1 MYGANVDSSS
11 SRCSTP
17 RRDFENEEP
26 SSDVATGP
34 KHVAQFL
41 RSWILRLK
49 VSGEAEKFP
58 FEMEEKPIP
67 KPRSVMTERPVPA
80 PRRLLPPML
89 PAARFSS
96 HSDSSQSRK
105 SDDSKSNPEIRNA
118 NNEFFRNLGTSS
130 RQLKDEISEK
140 VTLRGRAVIS
150 STRSVSMRLEKSV
163 KNLLTR
169 RLSTLNQDDILRDN
183 TAVNKK
189 FKDPVEDDRCT
200 SMPADDIFNSIS
212 FYSPLNSNLRSVK
225 NEEDLSG
232 MRHSPPPPAY
242 PPPPHPDQSI
252 YDELQSVT
260 SGSSRYDTIS
270 STISD
275 KVDRDFPESFDLLSF
290 ALNQASDSDQS
301 LNLSDVN
308 VALSQDKSDI
318 KRLSRSDSWTFY
330 DTAPVSKSEGP
341 DELDR
346 ISSAEEDIIE
356 KEVVPLLDQTSSSSN
371 ESQASIQNS
380 LYENLSP
387 QKMQEEKEATSNSS
401 ENRQQSSK
409 SLLFEF
415 DPFAKS
421 SNENVYSNFENND
434 LMLLETL
441 LATNDSPSSAGSIL
455 DFQEAIDNEEE
466 QDEQEEEDVERVSSV
481 PPAPPK
487 RFDSLPKDEY
497 DEIAETVSQP
507 DKASTGKNPALLP
520 KLAHLVTRKQP
531 AVPPRKPTPKSRS
544 GDAPLPPPA
553 LSSTTSKS
561 VTTTTTDSGTSVTSS
576 TTMANSTEEST
587 SPPGGKATEEQHRR
601 VGVIQKL
608 KKLRHESGGH
618 GIRPNVMSFVKSGSK
633 LLSRNRDHSG
643 GSGGGNM
650 SVVKSTKL
658 ERPRVNN
665 QQNLATHRGIVYRT
679 GAGIERA
686 KDLVPRAA
694 VLADQKLSFYTDKG
708 MSTLKEVIYL
718 ETVYSIHLLQDV
730 KVVDGETVHCIAISG
745 EGRPSVHVFYAKSI
759 AERRIWAQRIL
770 EAITTVFPT
779 KYTAELT
786 RAGWA
791 YLKEGVTGTWFPAWV
806 LLHQR
811 NLIYTKSLDPVM
823 AITFGKLDLRK
834 ARCIV
839 LREQEGPNSDAGS
852 VPVVVVDAGGS
863 GALHV
868 AAPGTH
874 EGSAWRHALY
884 QAAITC
890 GSALEQQQLTQDNV
904 PVILDKCIN
913 FIYAHGIMS
922 EGIYRQNGS
931 NSAVVKLLEAFR
943 RDAWATQITRS
954 AYTEHDVATVLRRF
968 LRDLPNPLFPPN
980 IHDRL
985 CFTSENVNENERVS
999 AYRKLL
1005 STLSP
1010 IPAATIRRI
1019 LAHLHCLSQQSS
1031 KNLMTCENLSAIW
1044 GPTLMHAGENSAEE
1058 WNRAETRVIGDLI
1071 KLYPKLYQLTAAD
1084 LAKEARILEVLEKH
1098 HGSNN
1103 GLRGAPS
1110 GDLKI
1115 WIYIF
1120 SREGECVNV
1129 TIGPQKTAFDV
1140 CQELAEKS
1148 NTPAHELCLEEYTL
1162 SGALERPLH
1171 HRERVLEAVARWGY
1185 WDSEDRK
1192 DNVLILKRDRLYKDI
1207 APLIQPPVTASGE
1220 LKFADTKSKNFK
1232 NYLFEFS
1239 QGKLYCYK
1247 DKVCANVLYE
1257 WKVED
1262 IIWYLGHE
1270 PKRNPQTGWSIT
1282 FIAKNKKPTRCKESP
1297 FFGNTLAGSLKEE
1310 QHKWVAAMVFGEYQL
1325 NVRPPSVNLM
1335 EP

>member
-1 MYGANVDSSS
+1 MYEANVDSSS
-11 SRCSTP
+11 SQCSTP
-17 RRDFENEEP
+17 RRDLENEES

-34 KHVAQFL
+34 KHVAQLL

-49 VSGEAEKFP
+49 TSSETERYP
-58 FEMEEKPIP
+58 YEMEEKPIP

-80 PRRLLPPML
+80 PRRKLPPSM
-89 PAARFSS
+89 PTARFSS
-96 HSDSSQSRK
+96 HSDSSQSEK
-105 SDDSKSNPEIRNA
+105 SDDSKSTSESRST
-118 NNEFFRNLGTSS
+118 NNEFFRNLTSSS

-140 VTLRGRAVIS
+140 MTMKGRAVIS
-150 STRSVSMRLEKSV
+150 STRNASIRLEKSV

-169 RLSTLNQDDILRDN
+169 RLTSLNQDDLLRDN
-183 TAVNKK
+183 TGGNKK
-189 FKDPVEDDRCT
+189 FKDPVEDERCV
-200 SMPADDIFNSIS
+200 SMPADDIFSSIS
-212 FYSPLNSNLRSVK
+212 FYSPLNSNLRSVR

-232 MRHSPPPPAY
+232 TRHSPPPPAY
-242 PPPPHPDQSI
+242 PPPHPDESI

-290 ALNQASDSDQS
+290 VLNQASDSDQS

-308 VALSQDKSDI
+308 VTLPLDKSDNA

-330 DTAPVSKSEGP
+330 DTAPVGKSEGL

-346 ISSAEEDIIE
+346 ISSAEEDILD
-356 KEVVPLLDQTSSSSN
+356 KEVPLLDRTSNASN
-371 ESQASIQNS
+371 GSQASIQNS

-387 QKMQEEKEATSNSS
+387 QKAQEEKETTSNSP

-415 DPFAKS
+415 DPFARTS
-421 SNENVYSNFENND
+421 DENVYSNFENND

-441 LATNDSPSSAGSIL
+441 LATNDSPSSSGSIL
-455 DFQEAIDNEEE
+455 DFQEAVDNEEE
-466 QDEQEEEDVERVSSV
+466 QDDVEEEDAEQISSV
-481 PPAPPK
+481 PPEPPK
-487 RFDSLPKDEY
+487 RFDSLPKNEY
-497 DEIAETVSQP
+497 DEVAEILPEP
-507 DKASTGKNPALLP
+507 DKSATGKNPALLP

-531 AVPPRKPTPKSRS
+531 AVPPRKSTAKNRSSEASSPNSVTAKSVAATTS
-544 GDAPLPPPA
+544 D
-553 LSSTTSKS
+553 SSVTSTTSS
-561 VTTTTTDSGTSVTSS
+561 TTTTTTTTTTTAADESS
-576 TTMANSTEEST
+576 CPS
-587 SPPGGKATEEQHRR
+587 GGKATEEHRR

-608 KKLRHESGGH
+608 KKLRHESTGH

-633 LLSRNRDHSG
+633 LLSRSRDHSG
-643 GSGGGNM
+643 
-650 SVVKSTKL
+650 VVPSTKSTKL
-658 ERPRVNN
+658 ERPRVNDLLN
-665 QQNLATHRGIVYRT
+665 VTTHRGIVYRT
-679 GAGIERA
+679 GVGIERA
-686 KDLVPRAA
+686 KDLVQRAA
-694 VLADQKLSFYTDKG
+694 ILADQKLSFYTDKG
-708 MSTLKEVIYL
+708 MSTLKEIVHL
-718 ETVYSIHLLQDV
+718 DTVYSIHLLQDF
-730 KVVDGETVHCIAISG
+730 KIVDGETVHCIAISV
-745 EGRPSVHVFYAKSI
+745 EGRPSVHVFYAKGTT
-759 AERRIWAQRIL
+759 ERRIWAQRIL

-786 RAGWA
+786 RVGWA

-806 LLHQR
+806 LLYQR
-811 NLIYTKSLDPVM
+811 TLIYTKSLDPTT
-823 AITFGKLDLRK
+823 AITFGELDLRK

-839 LREQEGPNSDAGS
+839 LREQEGPNASAGS

-863 GALHV
+863 GALHM
-868 AAPGTH
+868 ATPGTH

-884 QAAITC
+884 QAATTC
-890 GSALEQQQLTQDNV
+890 GPALEQQQLTQDNV

-922 EGIYRQNGS
+922 KGIYRQNGS
-931 NSAVVKLLEAFR
+931 NSAVVKLLKAFR

-985 CFTSENVNENERVS
+985 CLTAETVNDNEQVS

-1005 STLSP
+1005 STLTP
-1010 IPAATIRRI
+1010 VPAATLRRI
-1019 LAHLHCLSQQSS
+1019 LAHLYCLSQQSS
-1031 KNLMTCENLSAIW
+1031 KNLMTGENLSAIW
-1044 GPTLMHAGENSAEE
+1044 GPTLMHADESSAEE
-1058 WNRAETRVIGDLI
+1058 WNRSETRVIGDLI

-1084 LAKEARILEVLEKH
+1084 MAKEAKILEILEKH

-1120 SREGECVNV
+1120 SRDGECINV

-1140 CQELAEKS
+1140 CQELAEKTNLS
-1148 NTPAHELCLEEYTL
+1148 AHELCLEEYTL

-1171 HRERVLEAVARWGY
+1171 HKERVLEAVARWGY
-1185 WDSEDRK
+1185 WDPEDRK
-1192 DNVLILKRDRLYKDI
+1192 DNVLILKKDRLYKDI
-1207 APLIQPPVTASGE
+1207 APLMKPPMTTSGE

-1239 QGKLYCYK
+1239 QAKLYCYK
-1247 DKVCANVLYE
+1247 DRVCANVLYE

-1282 FIAKNKKPTRCKESP
+1282 FIAKNKKPTRCKETP
-1297 FFGNTLAGSLKEE
+1297 YFGNTLAGSLKEE

-1335 EP
+1335 DP

>member
-1 MYGANVDSSS
+1 MCRIKARRHAENPWIVEKLFPPAHPGQV
-11 SRCSTP
+11 SR
-17 RRDFENEEP
+17 
-26 SSDVATGP
+26 GP
-34 KHVAQFL
+34 KHVAQLL

-49 VSGEAEKFP
+49 TSSEAEKYP

-80 PRRLLPPML
+80 PRRLPPSL

-96 HSDSSQSRK
+96 HSDSSQSEK
-105 SDDSKSNPEIRNA
+105 SDDSKSTSETRSTNS
-118 NNEFFRNLGTSS
+118 EFFRNLSSSS

-140 VTLRGRAVIS
+140 MTMKGRAVIS
-150 STRSVSMRLEKSV
+150 STRNASIRLEKSV

-169 RLSTLNQDDILRDN
+169 RLTSLNQDEILRDN
-183 TAVNKK
+183 TGGNKK
-189 FKDPVEDDRCT
+189 FKDPVADERCV
-200 SMPADDIFNSIS
+200 SMPADDIFSSIS
-212 FYSPLNSNLRSVK
+212 FYSPLNSNLRSVR

-232 MRHSPPPPAY
+232 TRHSPPPPAY
-242 PPPPHPDQSI
+242 PPPHPDESI

-290 ALNQASDSDQS
+290 ALEQASDSDQS

-308 VALSQDKSDI
+308 VTLPLDKLDNA

-330 DTAPVSKSEGP
+330 DTAPSGKSDGL

-346 ISSAEEDIIE
+346 ISSAEEDVLD
-356 KEVVPLLDQTSSSSN
+356 KDVPLLDRTSNASN

-380 LYENLSP
+380 LYENLLP
-387 QKMQEEKEATSNSS
+387 QKAQEEKEATSNSL

-415 DPFAKS
+415 DPFARTS
-421 SNENVYSNFENND
+421 DENVYSNFENND

-441 LATNDSPSSAGSIL
+441 LATNDSPSSSGSIL
-455 DFQEAIDNEEE
+455 DFQEAVDNEEE
-466 QDEQEEEDVERVSSV
+466 RDDVDEEDVEQISSV
-481 PPAPPK
+481 PPEPPK
-487 RFDSLPKDEY
+487 RFDSLPKNEY
-497 DEIAETVSQP
+497 DEVSEILPQT
-507 DKASTGKNPALLP
+507 DKSAAGKNPALLP

-531 AVPPRKPTPKSRS
+531 AVPPRKSRTKNRSNQEPSPT
-544 GDAPLPPPA
+544 
-553 LSSTTSKS
+553 STTAKPAVATTSDGPI
-561 VTTTTTDSGTSVTSS
+561 TTTTSS
-576 TTMANSTEEST
+576 TMTTSTDESS
-587 SPPGGKATEEQHRR
+587 SPSSGKATEEHRR

-608 KKLRHESGGH
+608 KKLRHESTGH

-633 LLSRNRDHSG
+633 LLSRNRDHST
-643 GSGGGNM
+643 GGGVP
-650 SVVKSTKL
+650 STKSTKL
-658 ERPRVNN
+658 ERPKVNDL
-665 QQNLATHRGIVYRT
+665 QNLTTHRGIVYRT
-679 GAGIERA
+679 GVGIERA
-686 KDLVPRAA
+686 KDLVPRAM

-708 MSTLKEVIYL
+708 MSTLKEIVHL
-718 ETVYSIHLLQDV
+718 DTVYSIHLLQDF
-730 KVVDGETVHCIAISG
+730 KIVDGETVHCIAISG
-745 EGRPSVHVFYAKSI
+745 EGRPSVHVFYVKGI
-759 AERRIWAQRIL
+759 TERRIWAQRIL
-770 EAITTVFPT
+770 EAITTIFPT

-786 RAGWA
+786 RVGWA

-806 LLHQR
+806 LLYQR
-811 NLIYTKSLDPVM
+811 TLIYTKSLDSSM
-823 AITFGKLDLRK
+823 AITLGKLDLRK

-839 LREQEGPNSDAGS
+839 LREQEGPSADAGS
-852 VPVVVVDAGGS
+852 VPVVVVDAGGN

-884 QAAITC
+884 QAATTC
-890 GSALEQQQLTQDNV
+890 GPALEQQQLTQDNV

-913 FIYAHGIMS
+913 FIYVHGIMS
-922 EGIYRQNGS
+922 KGIYRQNGS
-931 NSAVVKLLEAFR
+931 NSAVVKLLKAFR
-943 RDAWATQITRS
+943 RDAWSTQITRS

-968 LRDLPNPLFPPN
+968 LRDLPNPLFPPD

-985 CFTSENVNENERVS
+985 CLTSETVNENERVS

-1005 STLSP
+1005 STLTP
-1010 IPAATIRRI
+1010 VPAATLRRI

-1031 KNLMTCENLSAIW
+1031 KNLMTGENLSAIW

-1058 WNRAETRVIGDLI
+1058 WNRSETRVIGDLI

-1084 LAKEARILEVLEKH
+1084 LAKEAKILEVLEKH

-1120 SREGECVNV
+1120 SRDGECVNV

-1140 CQELAEKS
+1140 CQELAEKT
-1148 NTPAHELCLEEYTL
+1148 NMLAHELCLEEYTL

-1171 HRERVLEAVARWGY
+1171 YKERVLEAVARWGY
-1185 WDSEDRK
+1185 WDPEDRK
-1192 DNVLILKRDRLYKDI
+1192 DNVLILNKDRLYKDI
-1207 APLIQPPVTASGE
+1207 APLMKPPMTTSGE

-1239 QGKLYCYK
+1239 QAKLYCYK
-1247 DKVCANVLYE
+1247 DRVCANVLYE

-1297 FFGNTLAGSLKEE
+1297 YFGNTLAGSLKEE

-1325 NVRPPSVNLM
+1325 NIRPPSVNLM
-1335 EP
+1335 DP